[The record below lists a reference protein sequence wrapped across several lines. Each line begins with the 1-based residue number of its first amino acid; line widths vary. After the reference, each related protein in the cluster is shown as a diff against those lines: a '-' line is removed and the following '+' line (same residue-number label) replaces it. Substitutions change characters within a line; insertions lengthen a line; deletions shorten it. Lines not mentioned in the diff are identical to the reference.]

1 MFVYSVIVWKLS
13 EPEQLYKKTKKKN
26 FNNVTIFIFVDVVCY
41 ATCFYFVNN
50 VIYPEKLRT
59 SVLNK

>member
-1 MFVYSVIVWKLS
+1 M
-13 EPEQLYKKTKKKN
+13 N